1 MNCKFNNQKFKTQ
14 NSKLSSGFTL
24 IELIVVVVIIGILA
38 GVSAPKIVSS
48 LNAGKLRSEA
58 NQILTT
64 MRYAQGM
71 AAMQRATY
79 RIKFNLGSSKF
90 DDEKK
95 FAVQSYEL
103 IRDESRNDFFEFT
116 DDDLMASGESSLFPG
131 QQNRGLPSKDNF
143 DYKDDKDQDQGFY
156 EENLANSNRN
166 VAGSVDIFDEKTHK
180 LPSGVKI
187 IKIIDGRDDFEI
199 TEGEYI
205 IPIDPKGHSLDSYIY
220 LTSSGKHSPTY
231 IIHIGMNGLSEAY
244 IKDDD

>member
-1 MNCKFNNQKFKTQ
+1 MHLLNPKFKTQ
-14 NSKLSSGFTL
+14 NLKLSSGFTL
-24 IELIVVVVIIGILA
+24 LELIVVIVIIGVLA
-38 GVSAPKIVSS
+38 GVSAPKIINS

-79 RIKFNLGSSKF
+79 KIKFNLGNSKF

-131 QQNRGLPSKDNF
+131 QQNRGVPAKDDF
-143 DYKDDKDQDQGFY
+143 DYKDDKDQDKEFY
-156 EENLANSNRN
+156 EDDSANSNRN
-166 VAGSVDIFDEKTHK
+166 LAGTVDIFDEKTHK

-187 IKIIDGRDDFEI
+187 IKIVDGRDDFEV
-199 TEGEYI
+199 TDGEYI

-220 LTSSGKHSPTY
+220 LTSSGKHPLTY

-244 IKDDD
+244 LKDED